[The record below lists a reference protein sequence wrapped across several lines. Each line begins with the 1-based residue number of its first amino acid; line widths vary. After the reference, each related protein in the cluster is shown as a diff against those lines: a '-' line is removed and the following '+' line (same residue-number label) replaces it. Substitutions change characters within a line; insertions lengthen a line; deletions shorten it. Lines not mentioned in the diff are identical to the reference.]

1 MIKVLIADDHALFRE
16 GIKQILSDYPD
27 LTVVA
32 EAKNGNEAVDLT
44 IKLEPNLVLLDISMP
59 GISGLDALQL
69 IKNECRSVAVIILS
83 MYPEEQYALRA
94 LKSGASGYLTKSS
107 APEELIDAIR
117 KTSSGGKYITSSIAE
132 RIAYH
137 LDEKH
142 NKMSHEQLSNR
153 EYQILCMIASGKTV
167 SRIAEELNLS
177 VKTVSTYRIRILE
190 KMNLKS
196 NAELTN
202 YAIKHNLVCLE

>member
-1 MIKVLIADDHALFRE
+1 MIKILIADDHALFRE

-27 LTVVA
+27 INVVA
-32 EAKNGNEAVDLT
+32 EAKNGNEALELT
-44 IKLEPNLVLLDISMP
+44 IKHLPNIVLLDISMP
-59 GISGLDALQL
+59 GMTGLEALKL
-69 IKNECRSVAVIILS
+69 IKNECKSVSVIILS
-83 MYPEEQYALRA
+83 MYPEEQYAMRA

-107 APEELIDAIR
+107 APEELIEAIR
-117 KTSSGGKYITSSIAE
+117 KTSIGGKYITASIAE

-137 LDEKH
+137 LDEQGDKVP
-142 NKMSHEQLSNR
+142 HEQLSNR

-202 YAIKHNLVCLE
+202 YAIKNNLVCF